1 MGAYTASVTTNNS
14 AISPDTIMN
23 LAQSTV
29 AGFGPFCS
37 KAEDQDYL
45 AHVNT
50 PNVARDLDLVRNL
63 TGHATFDYWGFSYG
77 TALGSMY
84 AAMFPDNVGKMVIDG
99 IPLSED
105 TGD

>member
-1 MGAYTASVTTNNS
+1 
-14 AISPDTIMN
+14 MN
-23 LAQSTV
+23 LLRSISQPLQRTPLPSQKTGTV
-29 AGFGPFCS
+29 RKLTNVTAGQYGPFCE
-37 KAEDQDYL
+37 KAEDQEYL

-84 AAMFPDNVGKMVIDG
+84 AAMFPDKVGRMVID
-99 IPLSED
+99 
-105 TGD
+105 

>member
-1 MGAYTASVTTNNS
+1 MLKLANVTAG
-14 AISPDTIMN
+14 
-23 LAQSTV
+23 QY
-29 AGFGPFCS
+29 GPFCE
-37 KAEDQDYL
+37 KAEDQEYL

-84 AAMFPDNVGKMVIDG
+84 AAMFPEKVGRMVIDG
-99 IPLSED
+99 ISIPTCIRNL
-105 TGD
+105 TL